1 MKISLITVCYNSS
14 TTILDNIISVSDQT
28 YSKIEHVFI
37 DGKSSDDTVR
47 IIKNNS
53 SVEFKLISEDDDG
66 IYHAMNKGIKLASG
80 DIIGI
85 LNSDDAF
92 SSNYII
98 SKVINKFQETNC
110 DILYGNINY
119 KNKTGETV
127 RIWDSSLYSKGSFVK
142 GWHPPHP
149 SLFVK
154 KSVYDSCGLFDTD
167 FKIAADFE
175 FMLRV
180 FEKNDFKISYLNET
194 LVSMLVGG
202 KSNTLRG
209 IISGQKEIK
218 MAFKKNNI
226 YLPKFY
232 FVRRY
237 LKKLKEYLKWFQ

>member
-1 MKISLITVCYNSS
+1 MKVSIITVSYNSGDTIKKTFESVKNQNYNEIELIVVDGVSNDS
-14 TTILDNIISVSDQT
+14 TPAIIEDYKVC
-28 YSKIEHVFI
+28 I
-37 DGKSSDDTVR
+37 DK
-47 IIKNNS
+47 
-53 SVEFKLISEDDDG
+53 FISEPDNG
-66 IYHAMNKGIKLASG
+66 IYDAMNKGVKITSG

-85 LNSDDAF
+85 LNSDDIYP
-92 SSNYII
+92 SDEII
-98 SKVINKFQETNC
+98 LNVVSKFQKTKC
-110 DILYGNINY
+110 DVLYGNINY
-119 KNKTGETV
+119 MNQRGEIV
-127 RIWDSSLYSKGSFVK
+127 RKWNSSPYQKGSFSK

-167 FKIAADFE
+167 LKIAADFE

-218 MAFKKNNI
+218 MAFKKNNV

-232 FVRRY
+232 FFRRY
-237 LKKLKEYLKWFQ
+237 LSKLKEYLK

>member
-14 TTILDNIISVSDQT
+14 TTILDNIISVSDQK

-53 SVEFKLISEDDDG
+53 SVDFKLISEDDDG

-110 DILYGNINY
+110 DILYGDINY
-119 KNKTGETV
+119 KNKKGETV
-127 RIWDSSLYSKGSFVK
+127 RVWNSSPYLKGSFVK
-142 GWHPPHP
+142 GWHPPHT

-154 KSVYDSCGLFDTD
+154 KSVYDRCGLFDAD
-167 FKIAADFE
+167 LKIAADFE
-175 FMLRV
+175 FMIRI
-180 FEKNDFKISYLNET
+180 FEKNDLKISYLNET

-209 IISGQKEIK
+209 LISGQKEIK

-237 LKKLKEYLKWFQ
+237 FKKLKEYLK

>member
-1 MKISLITVCYNSS
+1 MKVSIITVSFNSGDTIKKTFESVQNQNYNGIEFIVVDGGSNDS
-14 TTILDNIISVSDQT
+14 TLAIVEDYKASIDKFIS
-28 YSKIEHVFI
+28 E
-37 DGKSSDDTVR
+37 SDDG
-47 IIKNNS
+47 
-53 SVEFKLISEDDDG
+53 L
-66 IYHAMNKGIKLASG
+66 YYAMNKAIKITSG

-85 LNSDDAF
+85 LNSDDVYACHDTI
-92 SSNYII
+92 SS
-98 SKVINKFQETNC
+98 VVNKFKQTKC
-110 DILYGNINY
+110 DILYGNINFRG
-119 KNKTGETV
+119 KKGEIIRT
-127 RIWDSSLYSKGSFVK
+127 WNSSSYQKGSFSK

-154 KSVYDSCGLFDTD
+154 KSVYNSCGLFDTD

-194 LVSMLVGG
+194 IVSMLVGG

-232 FVRRY
+232 FVSRY
-237 LKKLKEYLKWFQ
+237 FKKLKEYLK

>member
-1 MKISLITVCYNSS
+1 MKVSIITVSFNSGDTIKKTFESVQKQNYNGIEFIVVDGGSNDS
-14 TTILDNIISVSDQT
+14 TLAIVEDYKVSIDKFIS
-28 YSKIEHVFI
+28 E
-37 DGKSSDDTVR
+37 SDDG
-47 IIKNNS
+47 
-53 SVEFKLISEDDDG
+53 L
-66 IYHAMNKGIKLASG
+66 YYAMNKAIKITSG

-85 LNSDDAF
+85 LNSDDVYACDDTI
-92 SSNYII
+92 SS
-98 SKVINKFQETNC
+98 VVNKFKQTKC
-110 DILYGNINY
+110 DILYGNINFRG
-119 KNKTGETV
+119 KKGEIIRT
-127 RIWDSSLYSKGSFVK
+127 WNSSMYQKGSFSK

-154 KSVYDSCGLFDTD
+154 KSVYNSCGLFDTN

-237 LKKLKEYLKWFQ
+237 FKKLKEYLK

>member
-1 MKISLITVCYNSS
+1 MKISIITVCYNSS
-14 TTILDNIISVSDQT
+14 KTILENIISVNNQT
-28 YSKIEHVFI
+28 YSNVQHVFV
-37 DGKSSDDTVR
+37 DGKSSDNTVH
-47 IIKNNS
+47 IIRSNS
-53 SVEFKLISEDDDG
+53 RRQNIVVSEEDNG
-66 IYHAMNKGIKLASG
+66 IYDAMNKGIKLTTG

-85 LNSDDAF
+85 LNSDDIYP
-92 SSNYII
+92 SDEII
-98 SKVINKFQETNC
+98 LNVVSKFQKTKC
-110 DILYGNINY
+110 DVLYGNINFRS
-119 KNKTGETV
+119 KKGEIIRT
-127 RIWDSSLYSKGSFVK
+127 WNSSSYQKGSFSD

-167 FKIAADFE
+167 LKIAADFE
-175 FMLRV
+175 FMLKV

-237 LKKLKEYLKWFQ
+237 LDKLKEYLK

>member
-1 MKISLITVCYNSS
+1 MIVSIITVSFNSGDTIKKTFESVKNQNYNGIEFIVVDGGSNDS
-14 TTILDNIISVSDQT
+14 TLEIVEDYKVC
-28 YSKIEHVFI
+28 I
-37 DGKSSDDTVR
+37 DK
-47 IIKNNS
+47 
-53 SVEFKLISEDDDG
+53 FISESDNG
-66 IYHAMNKGIKLASG
+66 LYYAMNKAIKITSG

-85 LNSDDAF
+85 LNSDDIYACNDTI
-92 SSNYII
+92 SS
-98 SKVINKFQETNC
+98 VVNKFKQTKC
-110 DILYGNINY
+110 DILYGNINFRS
-119 KNKTGETV
+119 KKGEIIRT
-127 RIWDSSLYSKGSFVK
+127 WNSSPYQKGNFSK

-167 FKIAADFE
+167 LKIAADFE
-175 FMLRV
+175 FMLKV

-218 MAFKKNNI
+218 MAFKKNNV

-232 FVRRY
+232 FFWRY
-237 LKKLKEYLKWFQ
+237 FNKLKEYLK